1 MIMMAKELMSSEK
14 TIAVIASGYNG
25 LKIIIARSRDVDIDC
40 SKVLRAVFAKVGGSG
55 GGKPD
60 FAQGGGPDASKA
72 KDAIDVAI
80 DIIRTEIE
88 SRGKS

>member
-1 MIMMAKELMSSEK
+1 MALIVKKLISSDK
-14 TIAVIASGYNG
+14 TIAVMVSSHNG
-25 LKIIIARSRDVDIDC
+25 LKIIIARSRDIDVDC
-40 SKVLRAVFAKVGGSG
+40 SKVLHAVCTKVGGSG

-72 KDAIDVAI
+72 KDSIDAAIG
-80 DIIRTEIE
+80 IIRSELE